1 MNNQGQKISGIG
13 SLSLIGKPKKIK
25 TKTKTLSIKSW
36 LVQVG
41 NKEEG
46 A

>member
-25 TKTKTLSIKSW
+25 TKTLSIKSW